1 MDYHHINAAI
11 DLLQNVA
18 NRLQSMVQTTP
29 ANRAS
34 NQTVYEATEMV
45 QKALAEMSAAV
56 NPPIYTDIPE
66 ELLDKAEALGI
77 PLDDIEVRVAISS
90 HHLSQLAGVLA
101 EIDNRAE
108 EIKRR
113 REYFLVRLPDMPVE
127 KLGSRLPVVTAAD
140 FKWPEKVTPQE
151 VRDAIKAKY
160 KIDNL
165 LQNQP
170 QSRSSLFEKIKQA
183 NEALAKAKSAET
195 IPDPDDDEDIPF

>member
-77 PLDDIEVRVAISS
+77 PLDDIEIRVAISS

-140 FKWPEKVTPQE
+140 FKWSEEVTPQE

-165 LQNQP
+165 LQNPP

-195 IPDPDDDEDIPF
+195 IPDTDDDEDIPF